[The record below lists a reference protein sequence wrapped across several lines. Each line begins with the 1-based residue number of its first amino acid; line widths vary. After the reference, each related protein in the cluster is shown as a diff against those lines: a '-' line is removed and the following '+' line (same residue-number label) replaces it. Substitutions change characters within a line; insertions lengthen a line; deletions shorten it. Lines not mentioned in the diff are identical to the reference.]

1 MRSRANRAEFKK
13 SQEQKK
19 KQNNTIHTAIMLPI
33 VLKSFHMKMKIMK
46 IVDIF
51 YIKFRLQTFRD

>member
-1 MRSRANRAEFKK
+1 MRSRAKRAEFKK

-46 IVDIF
+46 I
-51 YIKFRLQTFRD
+51 